1 MASMSATIKYSEKL
15 GKLSRKFG
23 TTFDRLVKIYR
34 RQCKQIN
41 GDLSKIEELTR
52 LWGIAKQV
60 AGIEYCAVE
69 MAKWM
74 NIYREDILAENI
86 KKLYDE
92 DYASHIAPDTQKETR
107 ELILGLIGVFK
118 QAWDTSPDTVKESI
132 KSQFKKMALLV
143 IPILETENIINPPK
157 KK

>member
-1 MASMSATIKYSEKL
+1 MSINFNKSYKFAFKSSIYISLFVIASL
-15 GKLSRKFG
+15 L
-23 TTFDRLVKIYR
+23 IYNHFV
-34 RQCKQIN
+34 QHIN
-41 GDLSKIEELTR
+41 VIILLAFPITLFVFSFFLIQYR
-52 LWGIAKQV
+52 
-60 AGIEYCAVE
+60 VE
-69 MAKWM
+69 VF
-74 NIYREDILAENI
+74 IYKRI